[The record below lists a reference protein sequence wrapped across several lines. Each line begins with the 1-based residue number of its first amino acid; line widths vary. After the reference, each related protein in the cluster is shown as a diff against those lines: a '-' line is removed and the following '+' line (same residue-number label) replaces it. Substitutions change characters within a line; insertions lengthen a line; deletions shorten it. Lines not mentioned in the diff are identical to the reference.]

1 MQQVTQKRELPERMS
16 WARAMI
22 FAIGFFL
29 LSAILV
35 GQIPG
40 YVYNAMTAS
49 SLVEFERGAFSLGLI
64 CLACFAVIMVIEF
77 LFDPKPVVPPA
88 MLAGVG
94 SIIAV
99 VGLAVT
105 AVVSLTGYQSFPSE
119 KTNLLSVLGGK
130 FLWFQANAIDLV
142 AVGLVILF
150 VGLATVFYS
159 VLAMGEQRNPDRRDL
174 GTTPVIRVGLI
185 ISSLLLIVFVYSYNY
200 NPFPA
205 SIQPLVLNVILGV
218 AVFLALG
225 AFALRL
231 HYLMRP
237 VRKNVMSGLYAV
249 GALGLA
255 QTGALF
261 IVLWLVA
268 YPLLALLHPLPVLGP
283 YLTNCTR
290 ATAIPTSCS
299 FSQDAGYLIDAII
312 SSSFFGALLAA
323 IWAWKSNRNLV
334 VVGSVVITAVI
345 ALTALVLHTSATAL
359 PTAMM
364 LCAAILVLATVWSM
378 TARREF
384 AVVGE
389 GNLGCLGQWLIMGTC
404 LFVYLS
410 AFAFFSMA
418 NFAAEETPPN
428 IPNPINTAGSTDSF
442 VMFALFAVLGA
453 IQFFFLARNRYRV

>member
-16 WARAMI
+16 WARAMV

-29 LSAILV
+29 LAAILV

-49 SLVEFERGAFSLGLI
+49 SLVEFERGTFSLGLI

-77 LFDPKPVVPPA
+77 LFDPKPVIPPA
-88 MLAGVG
+88 LLAGVG
-94 SIIAV
+94 GIIAI

-105 AVVSLTGYQSFPSE
+105 VAVSLTGYQSFPSE
-119 KTNLLSVLGGK
+119 NTNLVSVLGGK
-130 FLWFQANAIDLV
+130 FLWFQPNAIDLV
-142 AVGLVILF
+142 AVGLIILF

-159 VLAMGEQRNPDRRDL
+159 VLALGEKRNPDRRDL
-174 GTTPVIRVGLI
+174 GTTPVIRWGLI
-185 ISSLLLIVFVYSYNY
+185 ASSLLLIVFLYCYNY
-200 NPFPA
+200 NAAPA
-205 SIQPLVLNVILGV
+205 IVQNVVLGV
-218 AVFLALG
+218 SVFLALG

-237 VRKNVMSGLYAV
+237 VRKQTMPGLYAV

-255 QTGALF
+255 QTGAALLLF
-261 IVLWLVA
+261 WFVA
-268 YPLLALLHPLPVLGP
+268 YPLLAFLHPLPVLGP

-290 ATAIPTSCS
+290 ATVIPGSCS
-299 FSQDAGYLIDAII
+299 FSQDAGYIVDAII
-312 SSSFFGALLAA
+312 TSSFFGAMLAA
-323 IWAWKSNRNLV
+323 IWAWKSNRNMV

-345 ALTALVLHTSATAL
+345 ALTALVMHTSASAL

-364 LCAAILVLATVWSM
+364 LCAGILILATVWTI

-389 GNLGCLGQWLIMGTC
+389 SNLGCLGQWLVMGTC

-428 IPNPINTAGSTDSF
+428 IPNTINTAGATDAF